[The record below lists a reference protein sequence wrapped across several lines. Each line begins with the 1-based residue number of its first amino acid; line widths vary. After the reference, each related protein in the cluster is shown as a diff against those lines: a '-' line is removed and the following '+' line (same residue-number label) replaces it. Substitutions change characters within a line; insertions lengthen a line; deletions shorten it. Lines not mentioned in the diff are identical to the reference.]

1 MICKFSILPELSY
14 LESCHAFFCQIVSF
28 AHNIDRF
35 KYSNLAIKCEFLSF
49 VQQKVLGIVQTLKL
63 AKKTSKVDY
72 MTHLRLVLLGIG
84 IVGGIAFVIK
94 LIAEFLTFNGE

>member
-1 MICKFSILPELSY
+1 MSFVHKF
-14 LESCHAFFCQIVSF
+14 
-28 AHNIDRF
+28 DRF

-49 VQQKVLGIVQTLKL
+49 VQQKVQQKVLEIIQTLKL
-63 AKKTSKVDY
+63 AKKTSKDDY

-94 LIAEFLTFNGE
+94 LIAEFLTFSGK